1 MSTETKQISM
11 ESLIDNVLASEKFK
25 KIIQNGESG
34 YYDIDEKIFIPTRF
48 IPSLKKEITTGP
60 SAILGTN
67 NIEDYFLLCN
77 IRITRVLKTKFKQG
91 KSNPYKQTM
100 LKYISKEY
108 LKQHA
113 DSTINF
119 AALYIDLVGSTVMS
133 MKLSSEHL
141 STLIGIYSNEMSSL
155 VSMNNG
161 YVLKYAGDAVI
172 AFFPENGDFAAMCYN
187 ALNCAVSMNNL
198 LNQSFNP
205 AIVAENFE
213 PLNIRVGI
221 EAGSN
226 KIMVIG
232 GDVDIIGFNMN
243 IAAKVQSMA
252 SPGKIGIGQHCYA
265 ALGDE
270 AKKEFLPI
278 ELPSSWKYKDEDGN
292 PYKLYAYHEQD

>member
-11 ESLIDNVLASEKFK
+11 ESLIDDVLASEKFK
-25 KIIQNGESG
+25 KIIRDGESG
-34 YYDIDEKIFIPTRF
+34 YYDIDEKIFIPIRF
-48 IPSLKKEITTGP
+48 IPSLKKEITKGP
-60 SAILGTN
+60 SVILGTN
-67 NIEDYFLLCN
+67 NIDDYFSLCK

-91 KSNPYKQTM
+91 RSNPYKQTI

-108 LKQHA
+108 LKNHA

-119 AALYIDLVGSTVMS
+119 AALYIDLVGSTIMS
-133 MKLSSEHL
+133 MKLSSDHL

-172 AFFPENGDFAAMCYN
+172 AFFPENGNFAAMCYN

-205 AIVAENFE
+205 ALIAHNFE
-213 PLNIRVGI
+213 PLNIRIGI

-226 KIMVIG
+226 KIMLIG

-252 SPGKIGIGQHCYA
+252 RPGRIGIGKNCFA
-265 ALGDE
+265 ALGDD
-270 AKKEFLPI
+270 AKKEFSPI
-278 ELPSSWKYKDEDGN
+278 DLGASWKYKDEDGN
-292 PYKLYAYHEQD
+292 PYKLYEYNDHD